1 MKRIFGILLSLVLLA
16 APGLAESV
24 TLEGTVVATKTV
36 AVLSRGAGVLE
47 EVSVQEGDRVE
58 AGQELAALMCDVTY
72 AEVSGTV
79 KLYGE
84 PGESVETLTERYGA
98 VAYVTPDIAF
108 TVSATTRSAYDAA
121 ENKIIRS
128 GETVYLRGTTDTDK
142 TGVGMVTVVSGSSY
156 TVEVTESTLEDGDTV
171 YIYRDAALSAAS
183 RIGKGT
189 VNHTEQAACTGS
201 GAVSEIYVTD
211 GAHVEEGQPLF
222 GTVETDAYTQRLASS
237 VNGTVAKVQASPGD
251 AVEAGTL
258 IATVYPE
265 DTLRLRVLA
274 NETELQGIA
283 SGQRVTLSFADGA
296 AAQGVVER
304 IAGDRYTAA
313 EGEDIDDSD
322 VLFAVYVQVD
332 GEATLACGMTVQV
345 TFTP

>member
-1 MKRIFGILLSLVLLA
+1 MKRILGMLLSLILLA
-16 APGLAESV
+16 APGLAESM

-47 EVSVQEGDRVE
+47 EVSVQAGDRVE

-84 PGESVETLTERYGA
+84 PGESAETLTERYGA
-98 VAYVTPDIAF
+98 VAYVMPDIAF
-108 TVSATTRSAYDAA
+108 TVSATTRNAYDAA

-128 GETVYLRGTTDTDK
+128 GETVYLRGTTDTAK
-142 TGVGMVTVVSGSSY
+142 TGTGTVTVVSGSSY

-171 YIYRDAALSAAS
+171 YIYRDASLSAAS
-183 RIGKGT
+183 RIGKGS
-189 VNHTEQAACTGS
+189 VSHTEPVAYAGS
-201 GAVSEIYVTD
+201 GAVSETYVAD

-222 GTVETDAYTQRLASS
+222 GTVETGAYAQRLASG
-237 VNGTVAKVQASPGD
+237 VDGTVAEVQVSPGD
-251 AVEAGTL
+251 AVEAGSL
-258 IATVYPE
+258 IAAVYPE
-265 DTLRLRVLA
+265 DALRLRVLA
-274 NETELQGIA
+274 TETELQEIA
-283 SGQRVTLSFADGA
+283 VGQSVTLAFTDGT

-322 VLFAVYVQVD
+322 VLFAVYVQAD
-332 GEATLACGMTVQV
+332 GEVTLACGMTAQV
-345 TFTP
+345 SFNP